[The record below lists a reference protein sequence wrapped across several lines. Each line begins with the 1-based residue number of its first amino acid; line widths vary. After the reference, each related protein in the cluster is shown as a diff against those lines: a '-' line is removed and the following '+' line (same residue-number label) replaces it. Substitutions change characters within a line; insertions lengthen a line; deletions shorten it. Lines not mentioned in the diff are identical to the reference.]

1 MNKQITIL
9 IVSAF
14 LFLLFQLLVSYEDS
28 WLDKV
33 LNFYFAVKE

>member
-1 MNKQITIL
+1 MNKQTVLLIIL
-9 IVSAF
+9 AL
-14 LFLLFQLLVSYEDS
+14 LFLLFQLLVSYEDA